1 MKKTIRIIKVCVLL
15 LLILASITACHQE
28 SIINSDNNDNPINN
42 ETGTVNSDDSI
53 ENNTSQANQNQH
65 EHSYTEKNT
74 SSAYLKSPATCTH
87 SAIYYYSCN
96 CGSKGSESFENGLK
110 TEHKIVIDKAVEATC
125 LSSGLTEGSHCE
137 ICSTNLQT
145 QNVVPPKGHTIVI
158 DEAVEATCLSSGLTE
173 GSHCEICSTNLQTQ
187 NVVPP
192 KGHTIVIDEA
202 VEATC
207 LSSGLTEGSHC
218 EICSTNLQTQN
229 VVPPKGHTIV
239 IDEAVNATCSTS
251 GLSEGSHCSSCNTTI
266 IVQNTIPATGHN
278 YSPATYTQPATCT
291 KCGETTG
298 GLLQQQPIN
307 ITKPY
312 LPTTQYGQYRI
323 TSCSYN
329 TAWNGDGTYDVTVT
343 FYFTNISSNTITGGV
358 WATLSGIEPGDGTV
372 KTLSPG
378 SSGSCVVKFF
388 NVDAGDYTI
397 TIE

>member
-1 MKKTIRIIKVCVLL
+1 MVLL
-15 LLILASITACHQE
+15 LNGQIVEVIYERGA
-28 SIINSDNNDNPINN
+28 
-42 ETGTVNSDDSI
+42 
-53 ENNTSQANQNQH
+53 
-65 EHSYTEKNT
+65 
-74 SSAYLKSPATCTH
+74 LKSPATCTH

-96 CGSKGSESFENGLK
+96 CASKGSESFENGLK
-110 TEHKIVIDKAVEATC
+110 SEHKIVIDKAVEATC

-158 DEAVEATCLSSGLTE
+158 DEAV
-173 GSHCEICSTNLQTQ
+173 
-187 NVVPP
+187 
-192 KGHTIVIDEA
+192 
-202 VEATC
+202 
-207 LSSGLTEGSHC
+207 
-218 EICSTNLQTQN
+218 
-229 VVPPKGHTIV
+229 
-239 IDEAVNATCSTS
+239 NATCNTS
-251 GLSEGSHCSSCNTTI
+251 GLSEGSHCSSCNATI
-266 IVQNTIPATGHN
+266 IVQNIIPATGHN

>member
-1 MKKTIRIIKVCVLL
+1 MKKAIRIIEVCVLL
-15 LLILASITACHQE
+15 LFILVSITACHQE
-28 SIINSDNNDNPINN
+28 SIIGSDNNDNPINN
-42 ETGTVNSDDSI
+42 GTGTVNSDDSI

-96 CGSKGSESFENGLK
+96 CASKGSESFENGLK
-110 TEHKIVIDKAVEATC
+110 SEHKIVIDKAVEATC

-158 DEAVEATCLSSGLTE
+158 DEAV
-173 GSHCEICSTNLQTQ
+173 
-187 NVVPP
+187 
-192 KGHTIVIDEA
+192 
-202 VEATC
+202 
-207 LSSGLTEGSHC
+207 
-218 EICSTNLQTQN
+218 
-229 VVPPKGHTIV
+229 
-239 IDEAVNATCSTS
+239 NATCNTS
-251 GLSEGSHCSSCNTTI
+251 GLSEGSHCSSCNATI
-266 IVQNTIPATGHN
+266 IVQNIIPATGHN

>member
-1 MKKTIRIIKVCVLL
+1 MKKAIRIIEVCVLL
-15 LLILASITACHQE
+15 LFILVSITACHQE
-28 SIINSDNNDNPINN
+28 SIISSDNNDNPINN
-42 ETGTVNSDDSI
+42 GTGTVNSDDSI

-110 TEHKIVIDKAVEATC
+110 SEHKIVIDKAVEATC

-158 DEAVEATCLSSGLTE
+158 DEAV
-173 GSHCEICSTNLQTQ
+173 
-187 NVVPP
+187 
-192 KGHTIVIDEA
+192 
-202 VEATC
+202 
-207 LSSGLTEGSHC
+207 
-218 EICSTNLQTQN
+218 
-229 VVPPKGHTIV
+229 
-239 IDEAVNATCSTS
+239 NATCNTS
-251 GLSEGSHCSSCNTTI
+251 GLSEGSHCSSCNATI
-266 IVQNTIPATGHN
+266 IVQNIIPATGHN

>member
-1 MKKTIRIIKVCVLL
+1 MWQWGT
-15 LLILASITACHQE
+15 
-28 SIINSDNNDNPINN
+28 NDSRWRNINN
-42 ETGTVNSDDSI
+42 GTGTVNSDDSI

-173 GSHCEICSTNLQTQ
+173 GSHCEICS
-187 NVVPP
+187 
-192 KGHTIVIDEA
+192 I
-202 VEATC
+202 
-207 LSSGLTEGSHC
+207 
-218 EICSTNLQTQN
+218 NLQTQN

-239 IDEAVNATCSTS
+239 IDEAVNATCNTS
-251 GLSEGSHCSSCNTTI
+251 GLSEGSHCSSCNATI

-312 LPTTQYGQYRI
+312 LPTTQYGRYRI

>member
-125 LSSGLTEGSHCE
+125 LSSGLTEGSHCK

-145 QNVVPPKGHTIVI
+145 QNVV
-158 DEAVEATCLSSGLTE
+158 
-173 GSHCEICSTNLQTQ
+173 Q
-187 NVVPP
+187 
-192 KGHTIVIDEA
+192 
-202 VEATC
+202 
-207 LSSGLTEGSHC
+207 
-218 EICSTNLQTQN
+218 
-229 VVPPKGHTIV
+229 PKGHTIV

-266 IVQNTIPATGHN
+266 IVQNTIPATVHN